1 MIIFINRN
9 IFNKNIYSYFPAWF
23 IIMLLVNA
31 LFTFYYS
38 PVNKCQNVYYPE
50 RAPVH
55 EEQYGE
61 PVQRVQHRRH
71 FTVGEDARP
80 ACGCNFVSCTTT
92 APVPTE
98 KLCELT
104 LDDDGGLRRR
114 RSGHRLHSPPPL
126 LRLPCF
132 HHQRPLWLTTN
143 QTLFKYR
150 FILGISVDVHGAV
163 LNISLQWNLVFCHC
177 RIIYLSLI
185 TSWLFNINTHDCINN
200 EFAKLMIKMTVNHWS
215 LDL

>member
-1 MIIFINRN
+1 
-9 IFNKNIYSYFPAWF
+9 
-23 IIMLLVNA
+23 MLLVNA

-150 FILGISVDVHGAV
+150 FILGICWRPWCGLKYITSMKFG
-163 LNISLQWNLVFCHC
+163 I
-177 RIIYLSLI
+177 LSLSYHLSF
-185 TSWLFNINTHDCINN
+185 TDN
-200 EFAKLMIKMTVNHWS
+200 KLTF
-215 LDL
+215 